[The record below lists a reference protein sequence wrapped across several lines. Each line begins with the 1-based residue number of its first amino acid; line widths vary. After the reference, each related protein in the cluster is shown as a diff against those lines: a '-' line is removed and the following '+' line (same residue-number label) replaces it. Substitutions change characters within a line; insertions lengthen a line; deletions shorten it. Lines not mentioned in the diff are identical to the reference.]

1 MGGINRPQVVT
12 GTNKQQV
19 KGMTN
24 RATGEIKQ
32 QVGRLTGDSSTV
44 VKGQVREAKGRIQQ
58 GLGDARSYTTRRNS
72 TSARWRTSSVERALK
87 KSES

>member
-1 MGGINRPQVVT
+1 M
-12 GTNKQQV
+12 NKHQV

-44 VKGQVREAKGRIQQ
+44 ARGQATEAKGRLQQ
-58 GLGDARSYTTRRNS
+58 GLGDAREAVRNKERKVEEREIDREVSRRS
-72 TSARWRTSSVERALK
+72 GR
-87 KSES
+87 

>member
-1 MGGINRPQVVT
+1 M
-12 GTNKQQV
+12 NKHQI

-44 VKGQVREAKGRIQQ
+44 ARGQATEAKGRLQQ
-58 GLGDARSYTTRRNS
+58 GLGDAREAVRNKERKVEERGIDREVSRRS
-72 TSARWRTSSVERALK
+72 GR
-87 KSES
+87 

>member
-1 MGGINRPQVVT
+1 M
-12 GTNKQQV
+12 NKHQV

-44 VKGQVREAKGRIQQ
+44 ARGEAREVKGRLQQ
-58 GLGDARSYTTRRNS
+58 GLGDAKEAVRHDERKLDDREIDRSVRRNS
-72 TSARWRTSSVERALK
+72 ER
-87 KSES
+87 

>member
-1 MGGINRPQVVT
+1 M
-12 GTNKQQV
+12 NKHQV

-44 VKGQVREAKGRIQQ
+44 ARGQATEAKGRLQQ
-58 GLGDARSYTTRRNS
+58 GLGDAREAVRNKERKVEERGIDREVSRRS
-72 TSARWRTSSVERALK
+72 GR
-87 KSES
+87 

>member
-1 MGGINRPQVVT
+1 M
-12 GTNKQQV
+12 NKHQV

-44 VKGQVREAKGRIQQ
+44 ARGKASETKGRLQQ
-58 GLGDARSYTTRRNS
+58 GLGDAKEAVRHERREREEREIARETTRRS
-72 TSARWRTSSVERALK
+72 TR
-87 KSES
+87 